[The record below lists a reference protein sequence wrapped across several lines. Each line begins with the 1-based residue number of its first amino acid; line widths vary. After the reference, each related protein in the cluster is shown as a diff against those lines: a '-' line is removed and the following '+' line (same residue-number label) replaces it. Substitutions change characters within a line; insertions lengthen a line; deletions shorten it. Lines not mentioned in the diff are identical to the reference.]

1 MWFPPF
7 ATNAVMNKH
16 ARARTHTH
24 HCTRT
29 STPTVSRVRENTE
42 VKGTHTGTSGIW
54 YTPTCGLR
62 VCQFPTG
69 GGSSY
74 PNFTERGNLSESKPE
89 WLQNPSSLWINW
101 GTRYKTDTQSRRS
114 AQKEGWK
121 IGSTY
126 SVRRLEG
133 EQWLPKVG
141 KRREK
146 SLSCVWL
153 FATPWTVA
161 NQVPPSMGFSR
172 QEYWSGLPS
181 PGDLPDPGSNLGLPH
196 CRQPLYHLSRWEVLY
211 KWLMLLLFSFHCF
224 LNSTDFMVWLMNY
237 LEIFLLSFKYVG

>member
-1 MWFPPF
+1 MLAYSTYWWIFMWFPPF

-29 STPTVSRVRENTE
+29 STPIVSRVRENTE

-101 GTRYKTDTQSRRS
+101 GTRYKTDTQSRRRS
-114 AQKEGWK
+114 ERL
-121 IGSTY
+121 
-126 SVRRLEG
+126 VRD
-133 EQWLPKVG
+133 
-141 KRREK
+141 
-146 SLSCVWL
+146 
-153 FATPWTVA
+153 
-161 NQVPPSMGFSR
+161 QVPQGRTFM
-172 QEYWSGLPS
+172 E
-181 PGDLPDPGSNLGLPH
+181 PH
-196 CRQPLYHLSRWEVLY
+196 PHLVA
-211 KWLMLLLFSFHCF
+211 
-224 LNSTDFMVWLMNY
+224 T
-237 LEIFLLSFKYVG
+237 